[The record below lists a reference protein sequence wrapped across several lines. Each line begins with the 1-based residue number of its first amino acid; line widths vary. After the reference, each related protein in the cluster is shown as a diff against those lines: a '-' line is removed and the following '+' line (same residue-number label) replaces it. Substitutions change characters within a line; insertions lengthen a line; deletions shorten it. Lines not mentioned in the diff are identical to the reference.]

1 MFDADGAGRCPGT
14 EPREVCGTP
23 TTATATSGA
32 RTVTVTAQDADANGL
47 QAALAALVLALAAL
61 ASAPAVAQT
70 AVTVTVSA
78 EGNCGGTA
86 ANCGASGTRDA
97 TLTLDTVR
105 AIQQNAPLALRRG
118 SRAAKGTRL

>member
-1 MFDADGAGRCPGT
+1 MPDAGASVTPSRPEAAAEAAMPSVRGARRSVGAEEDGAIR
-14 EPREVCGTP
+14 
-23 TTATATSGA
+23 
-32 RTVTVTAQDADANGL
+32 
-47 QAALAALVLALAAL
+47 
-61 ASAPAVAQT
+61 

-97 TLTLDTVR
+97 TLALDTVR